1 MTRRILRTRAFAAL
15 LFFIATAFSP
25 LALALPTI
33 ERFTTANGVRVD
45 FVASRE
51 QPLIDV
57 VVSFDAGS
65 ARDPEGKEG
74 LASLTRQLLD
84 TSTRVHDE
92 QGLSDAFADLAVSL
106 SGSVDED
113 RATVAW
119 RNLSEAQVRDA
130 AADLVAEVLTQ
141 PIFSPAI
148 FIRERANAKAALK
161 DALTRP
167 EVLSERTFTANVYRD
182 HPYGKLPTLESLDRI
197 TREDLIAF
205 HRAYYTRAAA
215 HVAIVGDLDRAQA
228 EQLADRITAKLP
240 AGEAPK
246 PLPPVAQ
253 TQAHDERIAHPAQQA
268 HLRLGLAVM
277 TRDDPDYFPLLV
289 GNHVLGGGG
298 FGSRLVDEIREK
310 RGYAYSVAS
319 VLEPRR
325 QAGPFVIA
333 LQTRG
338 KQAEEAMALARETL
352 ERFREQGPTAEE
364 LRRAQDNIAQG
375 FGLRLD
381 SNRKLIGYVS
391 MMGYYNL
398 PTDWLERYPQAV
410 RAVTP
415 QQVQDAFTRRI
426 DPARLVTVRVG
437 GDGDR

>member
-1 MTRRILRTRAFAAL
+1 MIQRTLRTRAFTVL
-15 LFFIATAFSP
+15 LFFVATAFSP

-33 ERFTTANGVRVD
+33 ERFTTASGVRVD
-45 FVASRE
+45 FVANRDL
-51 QPLIDV
+51 PLIDV
-57 VVSFDAGS
+57 VISFDAGS
-65 ARDPEGKEG
+65 ARDPAGKEG
-74 LASLTRQLLD
+74 LAALTRRLLD

-92 QGLSDAFADLAVSL
+92 QGLSEAFADLAVSL

-119 RNLSEAQVRDA
+119 RSLSEPSVRDA

-141 PIFSPAI
+141 AIFSPAV
-148 FIRERANAKAALK
+148 FVRERANAKAALK

-167 EVLSERTFTANVYRD
+167 NVLAERAFTTAIYRD
-182 HPYGKLPTLESLDRI
+182 HPYGRLTTPESLDRLD
-197 TREDLIAF
+197 RNDLVAF
-205 HRAYYTRAAA
+205 HRTHYTRARA

-228 EQLADRITAKLP
+228 EQLAERIMAKLP
-240 AGEAPK
+240 AGETPE
-246 PLPPVAQ
+246 PLVPVAPA
-253 TQAHDERIAHPAQQA
+253 QANDVRIAHPAQQA

-298 FGSRLVDEIREK
+298 FSSRLVEEIREK
-310 RGYAYSVAS
+310 RGYAYSVGS
-319 VLEPRR
+319 YLEPRR

-338 KQAEEAMALARETL
+338 QQAEEALALARETL
-352 ERFREQGPTAEE
+352 ARFREQGPTDEE
-364 LRRAQDNIAQG
+364 LRRAQDNIARG

-410 RAVTP
+410 RTVTA
-415 QQVQDAFTRRI
+415 QQMQDAFVRRI